1 MKKIILAI
9 LFCLL
14 IANVYA
20 AANTDSLAYQ
30 AQRKKI
36 NAMLAQR
43 KLKFGQYDQSLSQH
57 TGIFGLQTKKD
68 IRNSNNILMDIV
80 KTDDDILIQTKILLE
95 YRTFVQS
102 EVQSKA
108 QETDSSNIGLMN
120 AINRL
125 RTENDQLKKD
135 ADATLQEEQKKK
147 SNFAGHCFGAYCNCA
162 IVVKGEI
169 YKKGLIVPGGR
180 LGV

>member
-80 KTDDDILIQTKILLE
+80 KTDDDILMQTKILLE
-95 YRTFVQS
+95 YRTFVQT

-135 ADATLQEEQKKK
+135 ADATLQEEQKR
-147 SNFAGHCFGAYCNCA
+147 SQISLG
-162 IVVKGEI
+162 IVL
-169 YKKGLIVPGGR
+169 GLIVIVLLLLR
-180 LGV
+180 AKYIKKD

>member
-1 MKKIILAI
+1 MKKIILAV
-9 LFCLL
+9 LFCSL

-135 ADATLQEEQKKK
+135 ADATLQEEQKR
-147 SNFAGHCFGAYCNCA
+147 SQISLG
-162 IVVKGEI
+162 IVL
-169 YKKGLIVPGGR
+169 GLIVIVLLLLR
-180 LGV
+180 AKYIKKD

>member
-1 MKKIILAI
+1 MKTCRISLILVTLVSIIIDMKKIILPV
-9 LFCLL
+9 LFCFLMS
-14 IANVYA
+14 NVYA

-80 KTDDDILIQTKILLE
+80 KTDDDILMQTKILLE

-102 EVQSKA
+102 E
-108 QETDSSNIGLMN
+108 
-120 AINRL
+120 
-125 RTENDQLKKD
+125 
-135 ADATLQEEQKKK
+135 
-147 SNFAGHCFGAYCNCA
+147 
-162 IVVKGEI
+162 
-169 YKKGLIVPGGR
+169 
-180 LGV
+180 

>member
-68 IRNSNNILMDIV
+68 IRNSNNILVDIV
-80 KTDDDILIQTKILLE
+80 KTDDDILMQTKILLE

-120 AINRL
+120 SINRL
-125 RTENDQLKKD
+125 RAENDQLKKD
-135 ADATLQEEQKKK
+135 ADATLQEEQKR
-147 SNFAGHCFGAYCNCA
+147 SQISLG
-162 IVVKGEI
+162 IVL
-169 YKKGLIVPGGR
+169 GLIVIVLLLLR
-180 LGV
+180 AKYIKKD